1 VCGIDYMKRVK
12 AMNERL
18 MKAMFDL
25 EKVNALMHSAEEYL
39 MIEVSPEDREMA
51 DRGGYIF
58 YAIWDAIQKVSED
71 LEQLSGD
78 CLVVDAIYAAEDV
91 RKRKST
97 LRTEE

>member
-1 VCGIDYMKRVK
+1 
-12 AMNERL
+12 MNAKL

-25 EKVNALMHSAEEYL
+25 EKVDALMHSAEAYL
-39 MIEVSPEDREMA
+39 MIEVPPESREIV

-91 RKRKST
+91 RRRRGT
-97 LRTEE
+97 LRTEK

>member
-1 VCGIDYMKRVK
+1 
-12 AMNERL
+12 MNAKL

-25 EKVNALMHSAEEYL
+25 EKVDALMHSAEAYL
-39 MIEVSPEDREMA
+39 MIEVPPENREMI

-91 RKRKST
+91 RRRRGT
-97 LRTEE
+97 LRTEK